1 MTDSK
6 KTGILSYQHLR
17 ALVRRNIIQADVPIT
32 SKQIQPA
39 SLDLRL
45 GSKAYRLLSSFLPE
59 PSDQQSQFSIE
70 DLYRSDLVMY
80 DMDLTNGAILEKG
93 HVYLVPLMERLKL
106 PKDIRGRAN
115 PKSSTGRLDIFTRVV
130 TDLHVGFDEI
140 RAGYQGQLFLEVVPR
155 SFTIRVKAGL
165 SLNQL
170 RLMTGKPLVSDA
182 GLRSIHKK
190 TPLLFHN
197 GDLEHTDRPVSAKEL
212 RMDNGLFLSVDLR
225 GNNQPEAIVGYRAK
239 KNSHVIDLSQVGHYA
254 AMDFWEPLRRNT
266 TATMLLE
273 PEEFYILASKERIQ
287 VPPGYSSEMVAY
299 EAACGELRTHYAGFF
314 DPGFGYAHPTRKG
327 TQVVLEV
334 RPHDVPFRI
343 HDGQTFFKV
352 VYEKMR
358 DIPMQ
363 LYGSALGSSYYQQGL
378 TLSKHFKW

>member
-1 MTDSK
+1 
-6 KTGILSYQHLR
+6 
-17 ALVRRNIIQADVPIT
+17 
-32 SKQIQPA
+32 
-39 SLDLRL
+39 
-45 GSKAYRLLSSFLPE
+45 
-59 PSDQQSQFSIE
+59 
-70 DLYRSDLVMY
+70 
-80 DMDLTNGAILEKG
+80 
-93 HVYLVPLMERLKL
+93 
-106 PKDIRGRAN
+106 
-115 PKSSTGRLDIFTRVV
+115 
-130 TDLHVGFDEI
+130 
-140 RAGYQGQLFLEVVPR
+140 
-155 SFTIRVKAGL
+155 
-165 SLNQL
+165 
-170 RLMTGKPLVSDA
+170 
-182 GLRSIHKK
+182 
-190 TPLLFHN
+190 
-197 GDLEHTDRPVSAKEL
+197 
-212 RMDNGLFLSVDLR
+212 MDNGLFLSVDLR